1 MQSVDQKKIT
11 VVGAGYVGMSL
22 SVLLAQKNNV
32 LVHDIDE
39 QKVRTINSKQSTVHD
54 LTIDEFLSNKHF
66 SLKATLDKEEAYK
79 DADFIIIATPTD
91 FDEHRYTFNTS
102 SVESVVEDAL
112 KINNNSLIVIKSTV
126 PVGHTEYLRKKFST
140 DQVIFSP
147 EFLREGNALMDNL
160 YPKRIIVGG
169 DCEKSKSFA
178 RLLVEGSKLSDLDP
192 IFITSSEAE
201 AVKLFSNTFLA
212 MRVAFFNELDSFAM
226 VNNLN
231 TKNIIDGVCLD
242 PRIGR
247 GYNNPSFGYG
257 GYCLPKDT
265 KQLLANYEGVPQT
278 LIQAIISSNK
288 SRKDFI
294 AEQISDRHLKIIGFY
309 RLAMK
314 KDSDNFRTS
323 AIIGIIN
330 RLKET
335 GIEVIV
341 YEPLIEEQQ
350 VSNDFELL
358 TNLDL
363 FKTRSELIITNRM
376 SNDLLDVESKVFTR
390 DIFGEN

>member
-1 MQSVDQKKIT
+1 MVDQKKIT

-54 LTIDEFLSNKHF
+54 LTIDKFLSKNNL
-66 SLKATLDKEEAYK
+66 SLRATLNKEEAYK

-91 FDEHRYTFNTS
+91 FDEHRHTFNTS
-102 SVESVVEDAL
+102 SVEAVLKDAL
-112 KINNNSLIVIKSTV
+112 KINKDSLIVIKSTV
-126 PVGHTEYLRKKFST
+126 PVGYTEHLRKKFST
-140 DQVIFSP
+140 DRIIFSP

-160 YPKRIIVGG
+160 YPNRIIVGN

-178 RLLVEGSKLSDLDP
+178 RLLLEGSKLTELEP
-192 IFITSSEAE
+192 MLISSTEAE
-201 AVKLFSNTFLA
+201 AIKLFSNTFLA
-212 MRVAFFNELDSFAM
+212 MRVAFFNEMDSFSI
-226 VNNLN
+226 VYNLN
-231 TKNIIDGVCLD
+231 IKNIIDGVCLD
-242 PRIGR
+242 PRIGS

-265 KQLLANYEGVPQT
+265 KQLLANYEDIPQT

-288 SRKDFI
+288 ARKDFI
-294 AEQISDRHLKIIGFY
+294 ADQIDAMNLQSIGFF
-309 RLAMK
+309 RLVMK

-323 AIIGIIN
+323 AIFGILN
-330 RLKET
+330 RVKER
-335 GIEVIV
+335 GMDVFV
-341 YEPLIEEQQ
+341 YEPLIQNQELF
-350 VSNDFELL
+350 NGFELIKD
-358 TNLDL
+358 LDE
-363 FKTRSELIITNRM
+363 FKALSDLIIANRM

>member
-1 MQSVDQKKIT
+1 MTDQKKIT

-54 LTIDEFLSNKHF
+54 LTIDKFLSKNNL
-66 SLKATLDKEEAYK
+66 SLKATLNKKEAYK

-91 FDEHRYTFNTS
+91 FDEQRHTFNTS
-102 SVESVVEDAL
+102 SVEAVLKDVL
-112 KINNNSLIVIKSTV
+112 KISKDSLIVIKSTV
-126 PVGHTEYLRKKFST
+126 PVGYTEHLRKKFST
-140 DQVIFSP
+140 DRIIFSP

-160 YPKRIIVGG
+160 YPNRIIVGN

-178 RLLVEGSKLSDLDP
+178 RLLLEGSKLTELEP
-192 IFITSSEAE
+192 MLISSTEAE
-201 AVKLFSNTFLA
+201 AIKLFSNTFLA
-212 MRVAFFNELDSFAM
+212 MRVAFFNEMDSFSI
-226 VNNLN
+226 VYNLN
-231 TKNIIDGVCLD
+231 IKNIIDGVCLD
-242 PRIGR
+242 PRIGS

-265 KQLLANYEGVPQT
+265 KQLLANYEDIPQT

-288 SRKDFI
+288 ARKDFI
-294 AEQISDRHLKIIGFY
+294 ADQIDAMNLQSIGFF
-309 RLAMK
+309 RLVMK

-323 AIIGIIN
+323 AIFGILN
-330 RLKET
+330 RVKER
-335 GIEVIV
+335 GMDVFV
-341 YEPLIEEQQ
+341 YEPLIQNQELF
-350 VSNDFELL
+350 NGFELIKD
-358 TNLDL
+358 LDE
-363 FKTRSELIITNRM
+363 FKALSDLIIANRM

>member
-1 MQSVDQKKIT
+1 MDQKKIT

-54 LTIDEFLSNKHF
+54 LTIDEFLSNNNL
-66 SLKATLDKEEAYK
+66 SLKATLNKKEAYK

-91 FDEHRYTFNTS
+91 FDEHRHTFNTS
-102 SVESVVEDAL
+102 SVEAVIKDAL
-112 KINNNSLIVIKSTV
+112 KISKDSLIVIKSTV
-126 PVGHTEYLRKKFST
+126 PVGQTEHLRKKFST
-140 DQVIFSP
+140 NRIIFSP

-160 YPKRIIVGG
+160 YPNRIIVGN

-178 RLLVEGSKLSDLDP
+178 RLLLEGSKLTELEP
-192 IFITSSEAE
+192 IFTSSTEAE
-201 AVKLFSNTFLA
+201 AIKLFSNTFLA
-212 MRVAFFNELDSFAM
+212 MRVAFFNELDTFSM

-242 PRIGR
+242 PRIGS

-265 KQLLANYEGVPQT
+265 KQLLANYKNVPQT

-288 SRKDFI
+288 ARKDFI
-294 AEQISDRHLKIIGFY
+294 AEQIYAMNLRSVGFF
-309 RLAMK
+309 RLVMK

-323 AIIGIIN
+323 AIFGIMN
-330 RLKET
+330 RIKEK
-335 GIEVIV
+335 GIDVFV
-341 YEPLIEEQQ
+341 HEPLIQNQ
-350 VSNDFELL
+350 KLFNDFILINDIDE
-358 TNLDL
+358 
-363 FKTRSELIITNRM
+363 FKTSSDLIVANRM
-376 SNDLLDVESKVFTR
+376 SNDLLDVKSKLFTR

>member
-1 MQSVDQKKIT
+1 MVDQKKIT

-54 LTIDEFLSNKHF
+54 LAIDEFLSNNHL

-79 DADFIIIATPTD
+79 NADFIIIATPTD
-91 FDEHRYTFNTS
+91 FDEHRHTFNTG
-102 SVESVVEDAL
+102 SVGSVVEDAL
-112 KINNNSLIVIKSTV
+112 KINKNSLIVIKSTV
-126 PVGHTEYLRKKFST
+126 PVGHTEHLRKKFST
-140 DQVIFSP
+140 EQIIFSP

-169 DCEKSKSFA
+169 NCEKSKSFA
-178 RLLVEGSKLSDLDP
+178 RLLLEGSKLTELEP
-192 IFITSSEAE
+192 IFTSSSEAE
-201 AVKLFSNTFLA
+201 AIKLFSNTFLA
-212 MRVAFFNELDSFAM
+212 MRVAFFNEMDSFSM

-231 TKNIIDGVCLD
+231 TKNIIYGVCLD
-242 PRIGR
+242 PRIGN

-265 KQLLANYEGVPQT
+265 KQLLANYKDVPQT

-288 SRKDFI
+288 ARKDFI
-294 AEQISDRHLKIIGFY
+294 ADQISAKKLKSIGFF
-309 RLAMK
+309 RLVMK

-323 AIIGIIN
+323 AILGIMN
-330 RLKET
+330 RVKER
-335 GIEVIV
+335 GMDVLV
-341 YEPLIEEQQ
+341 YEPLIRNQKLF
-350 VSNDFELL
+350 NDFDLIKD
-358 TNLDL
+358 LDD
-363 FKTRSELIITNRM
+363 FKTRSELIVANRM
-376 SNDLLDVESKVFTR
+376 SNDLLDVESKLFTR

>member
-1 MQSVDQKKIT
+1 MADQKKIT

-22 SVLLAQKNNV
+22 SVLLAQKNKV

-39 QKVRTINSKQSTVHD
+39 QKVTTINSKQSTIHD
-54 LTIDEFLSNKHF
+54 LTIDEFLSNIHL

-91 FDEHRYTFNTS
+91 FDEQRHTFNTS
-102 SVESVVEDAL
+102 SVEAVLKDVL
-112 KINNNSLIVIKSTV
+112 KISKDSLIVIKSTV
-126 PVGHTEYLRKKFST
+126 PVGHTEHLRKKFST
-140 DQVIFSP
+140 DRIIFSP

-160 YPKRIIVGG
+160 YPNRIIVGN

-178 RLLVEGSKLSDLDP
+178 RLLLEGSKLTELEP
-192 IFITSSEAE
+192 MLISSTEAE
-201 AVKLFSNTFLA
+201 AIKLFSNTFLA
-212 MRVAFFNELDSFAM
+212 MRVAFFNEMDSFSI
-226 VNNLN
+226 VYNLN
-231 TKNIIDGVCLD
+231 IKNIIDGVCLD
-242 PRIGR
+242 PRIGS

-265 KQLLANYEGVPQT
+265 KQLLANYEDIPQT

-288 SRKDFI
+288 ARKDFI
-294 AEQISDRHLKIIGFY
+294 ADQIDAMNLQSIGFF
-309 RLAMK
+309 RLVMK

-323 AIIGIIN
+323 AIFGILN
-330 RLKET
+330 RVKER
-335 GIEVIV
+335 GMDVFV
-341 YEPLIEEQQ
+341 YEPLIQNQELF
-350 VSNDFELL
+350 NGFELIKD
-358 TNLDL
+358 LDE
-363 FKTRSELIITNRM
+363 FKALSDLIIANRM

>member
-1 MQSVDQKKIT
+1 VDQKKIT

-54 LTIDEFLSNKHF
+54 LTIDEFLSNNNL
-66 SLKATLDKEEAYK
+66 SLKATLNKEEAYK

-91 FDEHRYTFNTS
+91 FDEHRHTFNTS
-102 SVESVVEDAL
+102 SVEAVLKDAL
-112 KINNNSLIVIKSTV
+112 KINKDSLIVIKSTV
-126 PVGHTEYLRKKFST
+126 PVGHTEHLRKKFST
-140 DQVIFSP
+140 DRIIFSP

-160 YPKRIIVGG
+160 YPNRIIVGN

-178 RLLVEGSKLSDLDP
+178 RLLLEGSKLTELEP
-192 IFITSSEAE
+192 IFTSSTEAE
-201 AVKLFSNTFLA
+201 AIKLFSNTFLA
-212 MRVAFFNELDSFAM
+212 MRVAFFNELDSFSM
-226 VNNLN
+226 VNDLN

-242 PRIGR
+242 PRIGS

-265 KQLLANYEGVPQT
+265 KQLLANYKNVPQT

-288 SRKDFI
+288 ARKDFI
-294 AEQISDRHLKIIGFY
+294 AEQIYAMNLRSVGFF
-309 RLAMK
+309 RLVMK

-323 AIIGIIN
+323 AIFGIMN
-330 RLKET
+330 RIKEK
-335 GIEVIV
+335 GIDVFV
-341 YEPLIEEQQ
+341 HEPLIQNQ
-350 VSNDFELL
+350 KLFNDFILINDIDE
-358 TNLDL
+358 
-363 FKTRSELIITNRM
+363 FKTSSDLIVANRM
-376 SNDLLDVESKVFTR
+376 SNDLLDVKSKLFTR

>member
-1 MQSVDQKKIT
+1 MVDQKKIT

-54 LTIDEFLSNKHF
+54 LTIDKFLSKNNL
-66 SLKATLDKEEAYK
+66 SLRATLNKEEAYK

-91 FDEHRYTFNTS
+91 FDEQRHTFNTS
-102 SVESVVEDAL
+102 SVEAVLKDVL
-112 KINNNSLIVIKSTV
+112 KISKDSLIVIKSTV
-126 PVGHTEYLRKKFST
+126 PVGYTEHLRKKFST
-140 DQVIFSP
+140 DRIIFSP

-160 YPKRIIVGG
+160 YPNRIIVGN

-178 RLLVEGSKLSDLDP
+178 RLLLEGSKLTELEP
-192 IFITSSEAE
+192 MLISSTEAE
-201 AVKLFSNTFLA
+201 AIKLFSNTFLA
-212 MRVAFFNELDSFAM
+212 MRVAFFNEMDSFSI
-226 VNNLN
+226 VYNLN
-231 TKNIIDGVCLD
+231 IKNIIDGVCLD
-242 PRIGR
+242 PRIGS

-265 KQLLANYEGVPQT
+265 KQLLANYEDIPQT

-288 SRKDFI
+288 ARKDFI
-294 AEQISDRHLKIIGFY
+294 ADQIDAMNLQSIGFF
-309 RLAMK
+309 RLVMK

-323 AIIGIIN
+323 AIFGILN
-330 RLKET
+330 RVKER
-335 GIEVIV
+335 GMDVFV
-341 YEPLIEEQQ
+341 YEPLIQNQELF
-350 VSNDFELL
+350 NGFELIKD
-358 TNLDL
+358 LDE
-363 FKTRSELIITNRM
+363 FKALSDLIIANRM

>member
-1 MQSVDQKKIT
+1 MTDQKKIT

-54 LTIDEFLSNKHF
+54 LTIDKFLSKNNL
-66 SLKATLDKEEAYK
+66 SLRATLNKEEAYK

-91 FDEHRYTFNTS
+91 FDEQRHTFNTS
-102 SVESVVEDAL
+102 SVEAVLKDVL
-112 KINNNSLIVIKSTV
+112 KISKDSLIVIKSTV
-126 PVGHTEYLRKKFST
+126 PVGYTEHLRKKFST
-140 DQVIFSP
+140 DRIIFSP

-160 YPKRIIVGG
+160 YPNRIIVGN

-178 RLLVEGSKLSDLDP
+178 RLLLEGSKLTELEP
-192 IFITSSEAE
+192 MLISSTEAE
-201 AVKLFSNTFLA
+201 AIKLFSNTFLA
-212 MRVAFFNELDSFAM
+212 MRVAFFNEMDSFSI
-226 VNNLN
+226 VYNLN
-231 TKNIIDGVCLD
+231 IKNIIDGVCLD
-242 PRIGR
+242 PRIGS

-265 KQLLANYEGVPQT
+265 KQLLANYEDIPQT

-288 SRKDFI
+288 ARKDFI
-294 AEQISDRHLKIIGFY
+294 ADQIDAMNLQSIGFF
-309 RLAMK
+309 RLVMK

-323 AIIGIIN
+323 AIFGILN
-330 RLKET
+330 RVKER
-335 GIEVIV
+335 GMDVFV
-341 YEPLIEEQQ
+341 YEPLIQNQELF
-350 VSNDFELL
+350 NGFELIKD
-358 TNLDL
+358 LDE
-363 FKTRSELIITNRM
+363 FKALSDLIIANRM

>member
-1 MQSVDQKKIT
+1 MVDQKKIT

-32 LVHDIDE
+32 LVYDIDE
-39 QKVRTINSKQSTVHD
+39 QKVTTINSKQSTIHD
-54 LTIDEFLSNKHF
+54 LTIDEFLSNNHL

-91 FDEHRYTFNTS
+91 FDEHRHTFNTS
-102 SVESVVEDAL
+102 SVGSVVEDAL
-112 KINNNSLIVIKSTV
+112 KINKNSLIVIKSTV
-126 PVGHTEYLRKKFST
+126 PVGHTEHLREKFST
-140 DQVIFSP
+140 DRVIFSP

-160 YPKRIIVGG
+160 YPNRIIVGG
-169 DCEKSKSFA
+169 DCKKSKSFA
-178 RLLVEGSKLSDLDP
+178 RLLLEGSKLTELEP
-192 IFITSSEAE
+192 IFTSSTEAE
-201 AVKLFSNTFLA
+201 AIKLFSNTFLA
-212 MRVAFFNELDSFAM
+212 MRVAFFNEMDSFSM

-242 PRIGR
+242 PRIGS

-265 KQLLANYEGVPQT
+265 KQLLANYKDVPQA

-288 SRKDFI
+288 ARKDFI
-294 AEQISDRHLKIIGFY
+294 ADQIYARNLKSIGFF
-309 RLAMK
+309 RLVMK

-323 AIIGIIN
+323 AIFGIMN
-330 RLKET
+330 RVKEK
-335 GIEVIV
+335 GMDVFV
-341 YEPLIEEQQ
+341 YEPLIQNQ
-350 VSNDFELL
+350 KLPNDFELIKD
-358 TNLDL
+358 LDE
-363 FKTRSELIITNRM
+363 FKARSELIIANRM
-376 SNDLLDVESKVFTR
+376 SSDLLDVESKLFTR

>member
-1 MQSVDQKKIT
+1 VDQKKIT

-54 LTIDEFLSNKHF
+54 LTIDEFLSNNNL
-66 SLKATLDKEEAYK
+66 SLKATLNKKEAYK

-91 FDEHRYTFNTS
+91 FDEHRHTFNTS
-102 SVESVVEDAL
+102 SVEAVLKDAL
-112 KINNNSLIVIKSTV
+112 KINKDSLIVIKSTV
-126 PVGHTEYLRKKFST
+126 PVGHTEHLRKKFST
-140 DQVIFSP
+140 DRIIFSP

-160 YPKRIIVGG
+160 YPNRIIVGN

-178 RLLVEGSKLSDLDP
+178 RLLLEGSKLTELEP
-192 IFITSSEAE
+192 MLISSTEAE
-201 AVKLFSNTFLA
+201 AIKLFSNTFLA
-212 MRVAFFNELDSFAM
+212 MRVAFFNEMDSFSI
-226 VNNLN
+226 VYNLN
-231 TKNIIDGVCLD
+231 IKNIIDGVCLD
-242 PRIGR
+242 PRIGS

-265 KQLLANYEGVPQT
+265 KQLLANYEDIPQT

-288 SRKDFI
+288 ARKDFI
-294 AEQISDRHLKIIGFY
+294 ADQIDAMNLQSIGFF
-309 RLAMK
+309 RLVMK

-323 AIIGIIN
+323 AIFGILN
-330 RLKET
+330 RVKER
-335 GIEVIV
+335 GMDVFV
-341 YEPLIEEQQ
+341 YEPLIQNQELF
-350 VSNDFELL
+350 NGFELIKD
-358 TNLDL
+358 LDE
-363 FKTRSELIITNRM
+363 FKALSDLIIANRM